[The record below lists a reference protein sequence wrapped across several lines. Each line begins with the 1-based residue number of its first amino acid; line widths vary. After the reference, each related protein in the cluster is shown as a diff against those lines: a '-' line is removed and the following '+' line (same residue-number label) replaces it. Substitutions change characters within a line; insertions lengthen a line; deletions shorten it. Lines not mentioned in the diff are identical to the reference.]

1 MPSDIHM
8 FFVWDKRKIVKF
20 EPEKKVVYKK
30 RMLKASLTTLNVKLC
45 KFAHNYLIY
54 VKYVNM

>member
-30 RMLKASLTTLNVKLC
+30 RMLKASLTTLNVK
-45 KFAHNYLIY
+45 
-54 VKYVNM
+54 